1 MNGLYRVA
9 LNPEERPE
17 DNPRVKAL
25 LRAIDP
31 GAEVKIERITGKL
44 DLGRF
49 GFATLPRGADWGGCI
64 AEHYCEI
71 RATGGVARK
80 HVPHM
85 AKNTPPAPVTMKRI
99 AKESAALRILSVRP
113 GLIPSGSN
121 GWHWAMAEAC
131 KRRADDRRTG
141 RAIARAMAQGRTTV
155 VFSDLGPAEWP
166 IAKLIADAKTR
177 RDGAAKTE
185 LQPFSVGLPERV
197 TNYRDYLYW
206 QELEALSGR
215 REKFKPGR
223 TDETAR
229 EDEGI
234 EVEAPAVVGPVA
246 VAPVAEPK
254 KRRGWF
260 VQNCLGRSVW
270 VELAA

>member
-1 MNGLYRVA
+1 MNGLYRVP
-9 LNPEERPE
+9 LNPEEKPE

-31 GAEVKIERITGKL
+31 GAEVTITRIEGKL
-44 DLGRF
+44 KLAG
-49 GFATLPRGADWGGCI
+49 GFADLPRDGRMWGGCI

-71 RATGGVARK
+71 RATGGTARK

-85 AKNTPPAPVTMKRI
+85 AKNTPPALVTAKRI
-99 AKESAALRILSVRP
+99 AKECGAARLLAVRP
-113 GLIPSGSN
+113 GLIPEPVPA
-121 GWHWAMAEAC
+121 W
-131 KRRADDRRTG
+131 RFTRADREVLERHPNRRKG
-141 RAIARAMAQGRTTV
+141 RAIARAIAQGRDTV
-155 VFSDLGPAEWP
+155 ALNSGVFGVR
-166 IAKLIADAKTR
+166 KLIEDA
-177 RDGAAKTE
+177 AAHRWHEDETV
-185 LQPFSVGLPERV
+185 LQPFGVGLPERLEA
-197 TNYRDYLYW
+197 YRDYLYW
-206 QELEALSGR
+206 RELEALSGR

-234 EVEAPAVVGPVA
+234 EVEAPAVAGPVA